1 MQGWAVEQ
9 LQRAVDFSH
18 VLNLSITASWLIL
31 AVLLLR
37 LLLRKAPRWITVAL
51 WGLVALRLLMPFS
64 IESSFSLIPSSETV
78 PEELLRYQGV
88 QLQEP
93 ARLDVVDN
101 PALYHNEVSIELEQS
116 VDRVQW
122 SMVKL
127 TFPWLIGVGLML
139 LYAAVSYIRL
149 RRQVRTA
156 VRLRENIYQS
166 ENVPSPFVLG
176 VIRPRIY
183 LPFTM
188 EEQSLPHVIAHEQ
201 ARIRRRDHWWK
212 PLGFL
217 LLSIHWFNPL
227 MWLAYWLLCRDIE
240 LACDEKV
247 IKELGTEDR
256 ADYSE
261 ALLRCSAG
269 QRRISACPLAFG
281 ESDVKKRV
289 KSVLS
294 YKKPAFWVIAA
305 AVLASIVV
313 AVCFLTNPE
322 SSGKN
327 PNAYYLR
334 IGTEGV
340 MSVEV
345 SVPHGS
351 GGAVHADGSPFT
363 VGEEVWLERLDGM
376 DDLRGVSITALGE
389 NGEVLYAL
397 SIPEGASDEEIV
409 NIVSGDGWL
418 LAPSTS
424 SESASIGII
433 GGADGP
439 TAIFVTGGHHFGV
452 TFERDGGIT
461 GINLPNLAFHPLPDD
476 NPTYAHNLSAGNL
489 ADLPL
494 IPYTFPNNGDVTIS
508 YTVYSSANAPENI
521 LMTDTA
527 IGPDGSFLYVDESG
541 APIGQE
547 AKFTRE
553 KILGGERFTCTLE
566 PSQFNLAF
574 SSAGPHE
581 TFRCFSLRYQVE
593 GQWNEACFVLRTAE
607 KYVNTG
613 TDAAVEELEQFRTD
627 YIGDASKVSAIAQR
641 LPYPAGYAYGS
652 IALQTDAPPY
662 GLTVFLQGKG
672 EISQAS
678 FAGCADTAFEYIGN
692 LGMVTFCGE
701 GGRVLAAFSRPA
713 LETGAEGQMVK
724 THICS
729 ADLDHDGKSE
739 RIFLEEVAAREVY
752 QLSVEEEN
760 GSILW
765 SEELSIPHMGW
776 NTLLLYE
783 NGGKDYLIRYKPTMY
798 QGEGNYTCTQF
809 YINNGQEKVVNRW
822 ETDFR
827 LPLEMT
833 PEMERFEKEVNAILE
848 GSILLATTEQL
859 ELVIGPAAATAVPQL
874 YPVRF
879 DPEEVIAAMNKTA
892 EQTTTKIMLK
902 KGVWPNNAY
911 TQDIPAPAE
920 GMVSGGSILPEQ
932 EVCSIEISGII
943 LDGVM
948 DYRQALKDNG
958 FREIVSNTEEI
969 AGQEDFSYNYLLSND
984 EKGLALS
991 YVEGLLSVYISMQ
1004 PA

>member
-1 MQGWAVEQ
+1 M
-9 LQRAVDFSH
+9 DFSH

-201 ARIRRRDHWWK
+201 AHIRRRDHWWK

-527 IGPDGSFLYVDESG
+527 IGPDGSFLHVDEAG
-541 APIGQE
+541 QPIGQE

-553 KILGGERFTCTLE
+553 KIWGAERFTCLLE
-566 PSQFNLAF
+566 PSQFNLAY
-574 SSAGPHE
+574 SSTGPHE
-581 TFRCFSLRYQVE
+581 TFRCFSLRYQID
-593 GQWNEACFVLRTAE
+593 GQWMEACFVLRTAE
-607 KYVNTG
+607 EYVNAAAG
-613 TDAAVEELEQFRTD
+613 MDVAVEPIEQFRTD

-641 LPYPAGYAYGS
+641 LPYPDGYSYAS

-662 GLTVFLQGKG
+662 GLTVFLKGRG
-672 EISQAS
+672 EIDEAA
-678 FAGCADTAFEYIGN
+678 FPACADLAFDLIGN
-692 LGMVTFCGE
+692 MGQISFCGE
-701 GGRVLAAFSRPA
+701 NGDVMAAFSRPEYIEKGSGVITP
-713 LETGAEGQMVK
+713 ET
-724 THICS
+724 
-729 ADLDHDGKSE
+729 
-739 RIFLEEVAAREVY
+739 VAAR
-752 QLSVEEEN
+752 
-760 GSILW
+760 
-765 SEELSIPHMGW
+765 
-776 NTLLLYE
+776 
-783 NGGKDYLIRYKPTMY
+783 
-798 QGEGNYTCTQF
+798 
-809 YINNGQEKVVNRW
+809 YI
-822 ETDFR
+822 
-827 LPLEMT
+827 
-833 PEMERFEKEVNAILE
+833 EMERLFENAAPWRKGSRRVTGDWDGDGIEDSAGFGSRSHSEFTVELSGSGTLSIRTRDTAWTRADMISEDAPWGVDYYFDVGDLNSDGIEELVFALDTGTQGGDGAYCLLVCPTDGMGIEAFTQIETGQSYRIYWEKETDTLRLE
-848 GSILLATTEQL
+848 CKETGYVERITERALIDPYLDTGEVKAQRIAWL
-859 ELVIGPAAATAVPQL
+859 ESLGEDVPAGYA
-874 YPVRF
+874 
-879 DPEEVIAAMNKTA
+879 D
-892 EQTTTKIMLK
+892 
-902 KGVWPNNAY
+902 G
-911 TQDIPAPAE
+911 
-920 GMVSGGSILPEQ
+920 VSGFVITDDGHIITSQYVTAPGGSHSEMFGNMLTEYAYGQDGQLQVLRAWFVHRPQ
-932 EVCSIEISGII
+932 E
-943 LDGVM
+943 
-948 DYRQALKDNG
+948 
-958 FREIVSNTEEI
+958 
-969 AGQEDFSYNYLLSND
+969 
-984 EKGLALS
+984 
-991 YVEGLLSVYISMQ
+991 
-1004 PA
+1004 